1 MPNMAIMGAT
11 VPEQYAPVVGPA
23 TPSTSN
29 VGGRTLTV
37 QPSILSAGDLVKVPP
52 EHLAKMAGVRLGISS
67 AGDRLNHLERN
78 GVTLAEGKILTAV
91 RYSHNV
97 KIDHENASNI
107 RSQLDRMRIS
117 EIYLPK
123 KADSYSLEV
132 RNALDAILL
141 EIPNKNE
148 KHTIPIDKY
157 LTNRLSSGAVEQA
170 KQHGCEFFCGG
181 GREEMLN
188 HYAHLGFDRA
198 ISISSNTSTNFDLF
212 SNSSNGESLL
222 VLSGMSSTTRIKHQL
237 LQLNFADV
245 DLNRVKI
252 VGDIDSLKAKSGVD
266 LRKELSQL
274 PSIQNKT
281 LFIGARWQ
289 IMESLGKKIF
299 NVDDSAKEGVGYGK
313 LDVRNHKVADFVFD
327 TATLNLDGRQHLVAA
342 LRMPNGDLAYDAMK
356 GFLDH
361 GFNQVIMCGA
371 GGRLAGDAQVG
382 DYMLLERSQYGDQS
396 ISLAQECI
404 HVPGAKLFENAKL
417 TSNVTVDSPLQE
429 TQRWLDENQETG
441 SVDVETAHILRAL
454 TEAGPNVKVLPGLF
468 VSDVVGEHPLEGKIS
483 SDNAYRRM
491 PEFITA
497 SLGMIREQD
506 TSLAWRSQSSK
517 LD

>member
-1 MPNMAIMGAT
+1 MPNMT
-11 VPEQYAPVVGPA
+11 VIRTTSPEQYAPAAGP
-23 TPSTSN
+23 TMPSASN
-29 VGGRTLTV
+29 VDGRTLTV
-37 QPSILSAGDLVKVPP
+37 QPSTLSTGDLVKAPP

-67 AGDRLNHLERN
+67 AGDRLHYLERN
-78 GVTLAEGKILTAV
+78 GVTLKKDKVLTAA

-97 KIDHENASNI
+97 TIDHKNASNLQF
-107 RSQLDRMRIS
+107 QLNRMRIG
-117 EIYLPK
+117 EISLPRQ
-123 KADSYSLEV
+123 ARPDFLEV
-132 RNALDAILL
+132 RNALDV
-141 EIPNKNE
+141 IPLVLPDRNE

-170 KQHGCEFFCGG
+170 RHHGCEIFCGS

-188 HYAHLGFDRA
+188 HYARRGFDRA
-198 ISISSNTSTNFDLF
+198 ISISSNTSTRFDLF
-212 SNSSNGESLL
+212 TSSSNGKSLL
-222 VLSGMSSTTRIKHQL
+222 VLSGMSGATRIKHQL
-237 LQLNFADV
+237 FQLHFADV
-245 DLNRVKI
+245 DLNMVKL
-252 VGDIDSLKAKSGVD
+252 VGDIDSLKAKGRTA

-274 PSIQNKT
+274 PSIPNKT

-289 IMESLGKKIF
+289 IMEYLGKQLF
-299 NVDDSAKEGVGYGK
+299 NVDDSEKEGTGYSK
-313 LDVRNHKVADFVFD
+313 LDVKEHKVADFVFD
-327 TATLNLDGRQHLVAA
+327 TATLNLDGRRHLVAA

-396 ISLAQECI
+396 ISLTRECI
-404 HVPGAKLFENAKL
+404 RVPSTKLFENAKL

-429 TQRWLDENQETG
+429 TRRWLDENQEAG
-441 SVDVETAHILRAL
+441 NVDVESAHILRAL
-454 TEAGPNVKVLPGLF
+454 TEAGPNVEVLPGLF

-483 SDNAYRRM
+483 SDDAYRRLQ
-491 PEFITA
+491 EFVTA

-506 TSLAWRSQSSK
+506 TPPA
-517 LD
+517 

>member
-1 MPNMAIMGAT
+1 MQNMTIIRTTSA
-11 VPEQYAPVVGPA
+11 EQYAPAAGPT

-29 VGGRTLTV
+29 VDGRTLTV
-37 QPSILSAGDLVKVPP
+37 RPSTLSTGDLVKAPP
-52 EHLAKMAGVRLGISS
+52 EHLAKMVGVRLGINS
-67 AGDRLNHLERN
+67 AGDRLNYLERN
-78 GVTLAEGKILTAV
+78 GVTLAEDKILTAT

-97 KIDHENASNI
+97 KIDHKNASNI
-107 RSQLDRMRIS
+107 RFQLDRMRIS
-117 EIYLPK
+117 EIPLSK
-123 KADSYSLEV
+123 QADHNSLEV
-132 RNALDAILL
+132 RNALDV
-141 EIPNKNE
+141 IPLVIPGKNE

-157 LTNRLSSGAVEQA
+157 LMNRLSSGAVEQA
-170 KQHGCEFFCGG
+170 KHHGCEFFCGS
-181 GREEMLN
+181 GREDMLN
-188 HYAHLGFDRA
+188 HYAHRGFDRA
-198 ISISSNTSTNFDLF
+198 ISISSNTSTKFDLF
-212 SNSSNGESLL
+212 SNSSNGKSLL
-222 VLSGMSSTTRIKHQL
+222 VLSGMSGTTRIKHQL
-237 LQLNFADV
+237 LQLHFADV

-252 VGDIDSLKAKSGVD
+252 VGDIDSLKAKSGAD

-281 LFIGARWQ
+281 LFVGARWQ
-289 IMESLGKKIF
+289 IMESLGKQLF
-299 NVDDSAKEGVGYGK
+299 NVDDSAKEGTGYGK
-313 LDVRNHKVADFVFD
+313 LDVKEHKVADFVFD

-404 HVPGAKLFENAKL
+404 HVPGVKLFENAKL

-441 SVDVETAHILRAL
+441 NVDVETAHILRAL
-454 TEAGPNVKVLPGLF
+454 TEVGPNVKVLPGLF

-483 SDNAYRRM
+483 SDDAYRRL
-491 PEFITA
+491 PEFVTA
-497 SLGMIREQD
+497 SLRMIREQD
-506 TSLAWRSQSSK
+506 TSLE
-517 LD
+517 